1 MIKQTWIVS
10 DDEKSRILNLHETA
24 TKKQYLFFEQRIET
38 KTIEP
43 KKFVLPNNAF
53 ASGKYKEFNRE
64 AVDGVISQLNDYIKD
79 YPQNQQIKL
88 EVESSESRVPN
99 RGVGL
104 NPGDLSRLRAD
115 EMVNYIKGKLPQNV
129 SVEIKNLGVQGP
141 GWNPPAKSTPDQ
153 IRNLANDPQY
163 TRWQYVTFNV
173 VGSGEKQEE
182 ICELGFK
189 IIVDYQEEWCKP
201 GVDEG
206 RCHKCNEAVFNMWAN
221 GVPLTTA
228 NGDNSINL
236 NNGTGP
242 GVSGPSRVV
251 TLNVT
256 KEQKEQ
262 ILLKNPEEILITY
275 NCALNSCHSDPAHVT
290 IISDNGQVLLPG
302 TFITTGGVRMSKNNP
317 PVKLLKL
324 NKCGEKL
331 AVAGEDGMTPEP
343 KPQPK
348 PLVKAFR
355 LSTDDSGEYSVESLY
370 ELYKF
375 VKNGVLE
382 IPKDHLELFRYF
394 KTFNNKPWS
403 EFIEAYDISKKSQ
416 RELNEYIK
424 SKTNQ

>member
-1 MIKQTWIVS
+1 MIKQTWKIEDS
-10 DDEKSRILNLHETA
+10 EKLRILNLHESA

-43 KKFVLPNNAF
+43 KKFALPNNTF
-53 ASGKYKEFNRE
+53 ASGKYKEFDKA
-64 AVDGVISQLNDYIKD
+64 AVDGVITQLMDYIKD

-104 NPGDLSRLRAD
+104 KPGDLSRLRAD

-141 GWNPPAKSTPDQ
+141 GWSPPKDATTDQ

-173 VGSGEKQEE
+173 AGSGEKQEE

-201 GVDEG
+201 KVDE
-206 RCHKCNEAVFNMWAN
+206 RKCHKCNKAVFNMWAN
-221 GVPLTTA
+221 GIPLTTDS
-228 NGDNSINL
+228 GDPNINL
-236 NNGTGP
+236 NNAIGP

-275 NCALNSCHSDPAHVT
+275 NCALDNCHSDPAHVT

-302 TFITTGGVRMSKNNP
+302 THITTGGVSMSKNNP

-331 AVAGEDGMTPEP
+331 AVAGDKGMTPEP

-348 PLVKAFR
+348 PKVKAFK
-355 LSTDDSGEYSVESLY
+355 LSTDENGDYTAESLY
-370 ELYKF
+370 EIFKF
-375 VKNGVLE
+375 VKNGILE
-382 IPKDHLELFRYF
+382 IPKDQIELFRDF
-394 KTFNNKPWS
+394 KSYNNNPWN
-403 EFIEAYDISKKSQ
+403 EFVDSFISRRAKRNFEK
-416 RELNEYIK
+416 YIRT
-424 SKTNQ
+424 KTNQ